1 MSKNDRRFST
11 AHLLLSERPSF
22 EETAIREAISAAFP
36 NAEVSIEDGA
46 LHIAHL
52 DVMQDYPDGQQV
64 PLVTVGIV
72 EQGAPDM
79 EFSQSWSVSDDL
91 RKAATESRWELLIAE
106 LLTDGH
112 SAADRVRSFAG
123 IVATLT
129 KLFSPTAIWCTHSGQ
144 LVAPEELL
152 SFPAGLAFN
161 LRIFQVADG
170 DDGAFIID
178 TLGLD
183 VLGLPDLQIHT
194 RDLSPQ
200 DLAGQLGNIAL
211 YLLKEGDVV
220 ADGSTIDGIS
230 AAPVWGV
237 TRTQSMT
244 EPHRTVLSFDP
255 GAPYSPTS
263 NTSIASD

>member
-1 MSKNDRRFST
+1 MTETDRRFAT
-11 AHLLLSERPSF
+11 THLLFSERPNF
-22 EETAIREAISAAFP
+22 DTAHITEAITSAFP

-52 DVMQDYPDGQQV
+52 DVMKDYPDGQQV

-72 EQGAPDM
+72 EHGIPTM
-79 EFSQSWSVSDDL
+79 EFSQSWSASEDL
-91 RKAATESRWELLIAE
+91 RQSANQSRWELLVAE

-123 IVATLT
+123 VVAVLT
-129 KLFSPTAIWCTHSGQ
+129 KLFSPNAVWCTHSGQ

-152 SFPAGLAFN
+152 SFPAGIAFN

-170 DDGAFIID
+170 DDGAFIMD
-178 TLGLD
+178 TVGLD

-200 DLAGQLGNIAL
+200 ELAGQLGNIAL
-211 YLLKEGDVV
+211 YLLKEGDVI
-220 ADGSTIDGIS
+220 AAGSTIDGIP

-237 TRTQSMT
+237 SKTKSAA
-244 EPHRTVLSFDP
+244 EPYRTVLSFDP
-255 GAPYSPTS
+255 GAPYSPTDNAS
-263 NTSIASD
+263 ITSD